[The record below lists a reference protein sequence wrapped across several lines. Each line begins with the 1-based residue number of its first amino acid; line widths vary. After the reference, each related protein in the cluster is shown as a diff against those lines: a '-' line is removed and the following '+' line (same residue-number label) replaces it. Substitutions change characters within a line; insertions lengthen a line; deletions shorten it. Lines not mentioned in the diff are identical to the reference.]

1 MSHNGYTTRIGIF
14 ISYTLMRGILGTTHV
29 QPGDGRGRGGAMGD
43 EESCGKERPEPG
55 RDGTEMQTRAGD
67 RAGVNWSRPLVR
79 RVTMG
84 VAAPLTEVSTSWY
97 SWRPP
102 ATLQFKDHWLLS
114 HQLLA
119 YSPFYQ
125 SFPLLGRK
133 NKDVQWSF
141 PVFHIKKKTHLQTKN
156 THLSSEQCQCE
167 WGGGL
172 VVEGEKA
179 AVIWNAWRPTF
190 WACIALGAQGVTGF
204 RPQQLAQ
211 TGIVLLL
218 FRWRTLNVQEWEK
231 FALRKRIC
239 PPDLG

>member
-29 QPGDGRGRGGAMGD
+29 QPGDGRGGAMGD

-79 RVTMG
+79 RVTIG

-156 THLSSEQCQCE
+156 THLSSSEQCQCE
-167 WGGGL
+167 WGGG
-172 VVEGEKA
+172 VGCGRREGCCDLERMTANILSMHRSGSAGGHWFQATTVGPDWNCA
-179 AVIWNAWRPTF
+179 APV
-190 WACIALGAQGVTGF
+190 
-204 RPQQLAQ
+204 
-211 TGIVLLL
+211 
-218 FRWRTLNVQEWEK
+218 
-231 FALRKRIC
+231 
-239 PPDLG
+239 

>member
-141 PVFHIKKKTHLQTKN
+141 PVFHIKKKN
-156 THLSSEQCQCE
+156 T
-167 WGGGL
+167 
-172 VVEGEKA
+172 
-179 AVIWNAWRPTF
+179 
-190 WACIALGAQGVTGF
+190 
-204 RPQQLAQ
+204 
-211 TGIVLLL
+211 
-218 FRWRTLNVQEWEK
+218 
-231 FALRKRIC
+231 FAN
-239 PPDLG
+239 